1 MERRELFKILGLT
14 AVAAELGLAQHVH
27 EAAPAETYTAGVF
40 HPEQLAMLNQLCEI
54 ILPSDEESPGAGQ
67 ANVALYLDMFV
78 YFRGR
83 ETKQLFEE
91 GLALVDSRSRA
102 QFQKPFQEL
111 SASEQDAIVAQ
122 LAASEQNR
130 DDPGGRFFRLL
141 KAQAVL
147 GYHYSDIGQR
157 QYMRYQG
164 NTAIAE
170 FPGCQHEGHHAT

>member
-1 MERRELFKILGLT
+1 
-14 AVAAELGLAQHVH
+14 
-27 EAAPAETYTAGVF
+27 
-40 HPEQLAMLNQLCEI
+40 MLNQLCEI

-78 YFRGR
+78 YFRGA
-83 ETKQLFEE
+83 EAKQLFEE

-102 QFQKPFQEL
+102 QFQKPFPEL
-111 SASEQDAIVAQ
+111 LASEQDAIVAQ

-130 DDPGGRFFRLL
+130 DDPGGRFFRVL
-141 KAQAVL
+141 KAQMVL

-157 QYMRYQG
+157 QYMHYKG
-164 NTAIAE
+164 NIAVAE